1 MGLKDKI
8 ANFFFGHITKQ
19 GREELNVRVRKDS
32 EKIRAAERTQYL
44 ACSRNEAAHQ
54 ELAEQ
59 HGKSVSMTQ
68 EVLRK
73 MPTRKIPRS
82 EELDDDDVPALDP
95 LDDTRELP
103 PLARSS

>member
-8 ANFFFGHITKQ
+8 ANFFLGHVTKKS
-19 GREELNVRVRKDS
+19 REELNSKVRRDS

-44 ACSRNEAAHQ
+44 VCSANETAHS
-54 ELAEQ
+54 ELAIQ
-59 HGKSVSMTQ
+59 QDRSVNLTQ
-68 EVLRK
+68 EALRK
-73 MPTRKIPRS
+73 MPTRKIERP
-82 EELDDDDVPALDP
+82 EDVDDDVPALDP